1 MDALA
6 GLTFREPQLLALL
19 ALTPLLAL
27 LFVMRERRRRTLA
40 ARLISER
47 LRGGAAP
54 TSAWRPWLLAV
65 GFAIAVVAIAGPRL
79 GFETREVVTAQ
90 TNLAILLDVSNSMAA
105 PDAGTTRLSAAK
117 AVAKELLRMSDGKV
131 ALVAFE
137 GTAEVISPL
146 TSDTGAIADLID
158 TLGEGELAEPGS
170 NLGVAIEKGLQLL
183 ARAGDQR
190 GRIVILSDGEDD
202 GGAVDDAV
210 RKARDAGVSIA
221 TVTFGSSSGSEIPTP
236 EGPLLD
242 REGRVVRSTPDPAA
256 MARIARATG
265 GAATL
270 NPSDARTL
278 DALGAGLQL
287 RGTDSAEQVRAP
299 VERYQWPLGAA
310 LVLFALASLAHRGG
324 E

>member
-6 GLTFREPQLLALL
+6 GLTFRDPRLLALL
-19 ALTPLLAL
+19 AAVPVLAL
-27 LFVMRERRRRTLA
+27 LFAMRERRRRSLA
-40 ARLISER
+40 ARMVSER

-54 TSAWRPWLLAV
+54 LRTVRPWLLAA
-65 GFAIAVVAIAGPRL
+65 GCIAAVVALAGPRL
-79 GFETREVVTAQ
+79 GFETRDIVTAQ

-117 AVAKELLRMSDGKV
+117 AVAKELLGMSDGKV

-137 GTAEVISPL
+137 GAAEVISPL
-146 TSDTGAIADLID
+146 TTDTAAIADLID
-158 TLGEGELAEPGS
+158 TLSEGELAEPGS
-170 NLGVAIEKGLQLL
+170 NLGKAIDRGAQLL

-202 GGAVDDAV
+202 GGEVDDAL
-210 RKARDAGVSIA
+210 RKAREAGIAIA
-221 TVTFGSSSGSEIPTP
+221 TVTFGSADGSEIPTA

-242 REGRVVRSTPDPAA
+242 REGRIVHSTPDRET

-265 GAATL
+265 GAAIV
-270 NPSDARTL
+270 NPSDARSL
-278 DALGAGLQL
+278 DAIGSGLQL
-287 RGTDSAEQVRAP
+287 RGAPTAEQLRVP
-299 VERYQWPLGAA
+299 IERYQWPLGAA
-310 LVLFALASLAHRGG
+310 LVLFALASLAHRGA